1 MTKNELLV
9 KCYFSNGNT
18 VLQVAEARI
27 LGITVDSVAVKRKKE
42 ECIFIFPFLRT
53 RSRPECSYFYF
64 NCP

>member
-9 KCYFSNGNT
+9 KCHFSNGST
-18 VLQVAEARI
+18 VPEVAEARI

-53 RSRPECSYFYF
+53 MSRPDRS
-64 NCP
+64 